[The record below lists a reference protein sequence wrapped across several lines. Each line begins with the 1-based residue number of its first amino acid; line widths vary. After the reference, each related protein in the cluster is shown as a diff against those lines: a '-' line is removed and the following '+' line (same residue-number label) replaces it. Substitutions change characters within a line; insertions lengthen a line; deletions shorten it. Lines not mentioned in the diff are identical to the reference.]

1 MLSWFREKS
10 VLWKRLIAIIVNTAT
25 LLVLLVSPHAVSN
38 DELQQIA
45 QPYAHS
51 VLRWEVA
58 NLWSK
63 GIWRLKHLG
72 GTGPSAEER
81 ISIVKDYFSLGQ
93 ELSSIQREIDR
104 VTIASPE
111 EKANLESLRSRLA
124 PLREEMAKQEDV
136 VENTIEG
143 HIRQVLAG
151 EGLYMSLG
159 LGSRTEFI
167 FPPVAFE
174 LEDTPRI
181 LVISPRHTIELS
193 RTLLLRPNLSL
204 SEIEGIEREI
214 EDMGLSA
221 LVEELSGMAT
231 YPSSIIEGASLKW
244 VLDTVAHEWLHQYFF
259 FRPLGRH
266 YWSGGEMRIINET
279 AAKMGGEEIGSLIL
293 KRYYG
298 GEEAGRTE
306 VGNPTAKPA
315 FDFRKEM
322 HEIRLAVE
330 EYLSRGEVDEAEAF
344 MKEKQGFLASKGY
357 LIRKLNQAYFAFH
370 GTYADSPTSIS
381 PIGGELAQ
389 LREQS
394 ASVGEFVKT
403 VAQIS
408 SPDGLKRLLEAT
420 SSD

>member
-1 MLSWFREKS
+1 MLR
-10 VLWKRLIAIIVNTAT
+10 KRLIAAIVDAAT
-25 LLVLLVSPHAVSN
+25 IFVLLASPHAQSN
-38 DELQQIA
+38 DELRQIA
-45 QPYAHS
+45 QPYIHS

-81 ISIVKDYFSLGQ
+81 IKIVEDYFSLGQ
-93 ELSSIQREIDR
+93 EISYIQREIDR
-104 VTIASPE
+104 VSIVSPE
-111 EKANLESLRSRLA
+111 EKANVESLSRRMVALE
-124 PLREEMAKQEDV
+124 EEMAKREDV
-136 VENTIEG
+136 VEDIVEG
-143 HIRQVLAG
+143 QISQVLAD
-151 EGLYMSLG
+151 EGFASSFG
-159 LGSRTEFI
+159 FSRRMESV

-193 RTLLLRPNLSL
+193 RTFLLRPNLSL
-204 SEIEGIEREI
+204 SEIESIEREI
-214 EDMGLSA
+214 ENMGLSA

-231 YPSSIIEGASLKW
+231 YPSSIVEAASLKW
-244 VLDTVAHEWLHQYFF
+244 ALDTVAHEWLHQYFF

-266 YWSGGEMRIINET
+266 YWSGDEMRIINET
-279 AAKMGGEEIGSLIL
+279 VAKMGGEEIGSLVL
-293 KRYYG
+293 KRYYDG
-298 GEEAGRTE
+298 GKSGRVEAA
-306 VGNPTAKPA
+306 NPTAKPA

-330 EYLSRGEVDEAEAF
+330 EYLSRAEIDEAEAL
-344 MKEKQGFLASKGY
+344 MKEKQKLLASKGY

-394 ASVGEFVKT
+394 ASLGEFIKT

-408 SPDGLKRLLEAT
+408 SYDGLKRLLAE
-420 SSD
+420 SK